1 MADIV
6 LQKIKRFNQKLNR
19 MQYIYPDDFFKDY
32 RYLNSKEFKKQ
43 KGGVCWDYVL
53 YQTEYFQKNF
63 PNIPTEAYF
72 FCGIDQDND
81 MPSHT
86 VMLFYM
92 NGKTYWFE
100 SSWKSKAGIYEFR
113 SKKEALS
120 EIKRQHVEYCEK
132 EQNYILLDYVIM
144 YYDPLDKKLEGS
156 GCGEFYNHMNKQKE
170 INLKTLES
178 FINYLDEMKI
188 ANENYYRITYDGIG
202 IYEALKQNISRYA

>member
-1 MADIV
+1 MSDAFESYYSFLENGYASYGYAFESDSRQNNEKKGFLKRIKET
-6 LQKIKRFNQKLNR
+6 LQKWCYK
-19 MQYIYPDDFFKDY
+19 MHTTFK
-32 RYLNSKEFKKQ
+32 
-43 KGGVCWDYVL
+43 
-53 YQTEYFQKNF
+53 
-63 PNIPTEAYF
+63 
-72 FCGIDQDND
+72 
-81 MPSHT
+81 
-86 VMLFYM
+86 
-92 NGKTYWFE
+92 
-100 SSWKSKAGIYEFR
+100 
-113 SKKEALS
+113 
-120 EIKRQHVEYCEK
+120 EK

>member
-170 INLKTLES
+170 INLIKLNKKT
-178 FINYLDEMKI
+178 MKNLI
-188 ANENYYRITYDGIG
+188 VIET
-202 IYEALKQNISRYA
+202 NIKME